1 MSTPSEPDTQENFEE
16 SAEELYEDAPCGYVS
31 YLPSQGTIV
40 RMNRTLARWLGHDAC
55 DWVGTKR
62 FQALLSAPARLAHE
76 TRHLPML
83 RMRGA
88 VSGLA
93 LEMLRADSERMP
105 VLVTSQLR
113 YDAGGVPTLVRTT
126 IFDASA
132 YSRYERQ
139 LVEERDRA
147 QQAADEAQRARA
159 AADGANEAKSRFL
172 AAMNHEYRTP
182 INIIAGFAELL
193 ADPGLTATDAEK
205 AEYLGEMRAAS
216 LHLLG
221 LLEDATRYGRL
232 DELERSPH
240 LGPARLRSLAVE
252 GLRLA
257 RPVIDARAVRSCS
270 RLART
275 TRKCCRTW
283 LSMRRSPA
291 CCAISPGAPRCT
303 PVCGSASGQRRM
315 AG

>member
-1 MSTPSEPDTQENFEE
+1 
-16 SAEELYEDAPCGYVS
+16 
-31 YLPSQGTIV
+31 
-40 RMNRTLARWLGHDAC
+40 
-55 DWVGTKR
+55 
-62 FQALLSAPARLAHE
+62 
-76 TRHLPML
+76 
-83 RMRGA
+83 
-88 VSGLA
+88 
-93 LEMLRADSERMP
+93 MP

-193 ADPGLTATDAEK
+193 AASEVRATDAER

-232 DELERSPH
+232 DELERSPR
-240 LGPARLRSLAVE
+240 LGPARLRSVAGG

-257 RPVIDARAVRSCS
+257 RPVIDARAVEVVLEAGEDDPEVLSNPAIDEAIACVLRDI
-270 RLART
+270 ARRARAHT
-275 TRKCCRTW
+275 GLRIIVR
-283 LSMRRSPA
+283 A
-291 CCAISPGAPRCT
+291 AGDGGAIELR
-303 PVCGSASGQRRM
+303 GSALGESEAALQALVSPLDAPEVLGRGLEGSGLGIAFAERVLHICGGSLVRSHS
-315 AG
+315 AEGGFSLVLRFRSALGKFGPECTRV